1 MKNNQNE
8 ELNDAFG
15 IAVAIILA
23 IAYFVYEISEGEIYT
38 RAVKGGVVTP
48 ESPLFFIIA
57 FFMLSLLSGC
67 LIYILIKRRI

>member
-15 IAVAIILA
+15 ISVGIILV
-23 IAYFVYEISEGEIYT
+23 IAYFAYQIAEGQIYT

-48 ESPLFFIIA
+48 ESPLFFIIL
-57 FFMLSLLSGC
+57 FFMLSLLIGC
-67 LIYILIKRRI
+67 LIYILIKRKI